1 MKSFRDKY
9 PELFTEEFW
18 VAYAE
23 EMRKLMIENDPVYE
37 EFVERFIW
45 DNIRENLP
53 ESKETTPLKS
63 AAECRAEL
71 EAARARIAELEE
83 YIAGLECIDR
93 RGALG
98 GRDE

>member
-63 AAECRAEL
+63 AAEYRAEL
-71 EAARARIAELEE
+71 EAARARIAELEKRTNS
-83 YIAGLECIDR
+83 D
-93 RGALG
+93 
-98 GRDE
+98 

>member
-23 EMRKLMIENDPVYE
+23 EMRKLMIEIDPVRE

-63 AAECRAEL
+63 AAEYRAEL
-71 EAARARIAELEE
+71 EAARERIAELEKRTNS
-83 YIAGLECIDR
+83 D
-93 RGALG
+93 
-98 GRDE
+98 

>member
-9 PELFTEEFW
+9 PELFTEEFLA
-18 VAYAE
+18 AYAE
-23 EMRKLMIENDPVYE
+23 EMRKLMIEIDPDHE
-37 EFVERFIW
+37 AFVQGF
-45 DNIRENLP
+45 IRENLP